1 MATEIKK
8 DISGG
13 SGAEGSAVF
22 GLFKKYQAQYDPEQ
36 RMAEPAADTSI
47 MDLWHFVERQLKLD
61 GETIAEQVA
70 GLAQL
75 PCHPGKIDP
84 IESLLRRI
92 PKKIADRYCVVPVGM
107 EGQEPVLAIA
117 NPLDHELL
125 DNLRFLFGTHFR
137 LVIASPSNIE
147 IAIAMG
153 YESLTP
159 GAKKK
164 KAGLLDDKNRDSA
177 IPRLARQLMIKALE
191 KNASDMH
198 IQPFV
203 GGSVV
208 RIRVD
213 GNLQRLV
220 ILPELVGNSI
230 VRYFK
235 AKGGMDPTNNMVPQD
250 GRMLL
255 EISDREYDLRI
266 STLPVTGRLEKLVV
280 RFLNRQS
287 VYKLSA
293 IGFSLDEIHTLNRM
307 AASPSGVIL
316 VCGPTGSGKTTT
328 LYSLLSSMNR
338 EDISIMTVENP
349 VEYQMAGLSQTEI
362 NDKAGMTFARALRA
376 ILRQDPDIILIGE
389 IRDEETAQIAMQSAL
404 TGHLVFSTLHTN
416 DSLSAIPRLLDM
428 GINPVILA
436 ESLTGIMSQ
445 RLLRKLCTHC
455 KAPLDDNPD
464 PVAAAF
470 AEATLSDQAYRAVG
484 CEQCDYTGYKGRTV
498 VAELV
503 EINPAQRELLL
514 GGEQDIIKFKEAMRG
529 TFNSMTLSASRLII
543 AGETTAAEAYSV
555 IGQQFWLGLTQEYQ
569 GKFPDLSALS
579 ETTGK
584 NSRKNSIL
592 IMGNLGDDT
601 TSLAHGLE
609 ESWFDVMMADS
620 SEKADTVLREHE
632 ETVLVVLEIDESLD
646 DQQVIDLVAD
656 YRTHVAWSRLPALVR
671 IPGSRPQWE
680 AMLREHGSTSRF
692 ISREAPVEL
701 AVELI
706 QEAITKKLDF
716 KWGLKGSKVSASQ
729 AVQGDTYSA
738 EEAAAEAE
746 LIRIENQLGQ

>member
-1 MATEIKK
+1 MTTQITT
-8 DISGG
+8 DISGV
-13 SGAEGSAVF
+13 SRAEGSAVL
-22 GLFKKYQAQYDPEQ
+22 GLFKKYQAQFDPEQ
-36 RMAEPAADTSI
+36 RMTVPAADTSI
-47 MDLWHFVERQLKLD
+47 QDLWHFVERQLKLD

-75 PCHPGKIDP
+75 PYHPGKLDSM
-84 IESLLRRI
+84 ESLLKRI
-92 PKKIADRYCVVPVGM
+92 PRKIADKHCFVPIGI
-107 EGQEPVLAIA
+107 ENQEPVLAIA

-137 LVIASPSNIE
+137 LVIATPSNIE

-153 YESLTP
+153 YESLKP
-159 GAKKK
+159 GAQKK
-164 KAGLLDDKNRDSA
+164 KAGLLDEKNGDSA
-177 IPRLARQLMIKALE
+177 IPRLARQLMLKALE

-198 IQPFV
+198 IQPFA

-220 ILPELVGNSI
+220 ILSELVGNSV

-293 IGFSLDEIHTLNRM
+293 IGFSLDEIHMLNRM

-328 LYSLLSSMNR
+328 LYSLLSSLNR
-338 EDISIMTVENP
+338 EDTSIMTVENP

-445 RLLRKLCTHC
+445 RLLRKLCSHC
-455 KAPLDDNPD
+455 KVPVDHNPD
-464 PVAAAF
+464 PVATAF
-470 AEATLSDQAYRAVG
+470 AEATLTDQAYREVG
-484 CEQCDYTGYKGRTV
+484 CEECDYTGYKGRTV

-503 EINPAQRELLL
+503 EINPDQRELLL
-514 GGEQDIIKFKEAMRG
+514 GGEQDIIKFKQAMRG

-555 IGQQFWLGLTQEYQ
+555 IGQQFWLGLSQEYQ
-569 GKFPDLSALS
+569 GKFPDLSAMS

-584 NSRKNSIL
+584 DSKKNSVL
-592 IMGNLGDDT
+592 LMGNLGDDS
-601 TSLAHGLE
+601 TSLAHALE
-609 ESWFDVMMADS
+609 ESWLDVVMVDS
-620 SEKADTVLREHE
+620 SEKADSMLHEHE
-632 ETVLVVLEIDESLD
+632 ETVMLVMEIDESLV
-646 DQQVIDLVAD
+646 DQQVIDMVAD

-671 IPGSRPQWE
+671 IPESRPQWQ
-680 AMLREHGSTSRF
+680 ALLREHGSTSRF
-692 ISREAPVEL
+692 ITREAPAEL

-706 QEAITKKLDF
+706 QEAISKKMDF
-716 KWGLKGSKVSASQ
+716 KWGLHGHDVPTT
-729 AVQGDTYSA
+729 DTKNAHNNA

-746 LIRIENQLGQ
+746 LIRIENELGD